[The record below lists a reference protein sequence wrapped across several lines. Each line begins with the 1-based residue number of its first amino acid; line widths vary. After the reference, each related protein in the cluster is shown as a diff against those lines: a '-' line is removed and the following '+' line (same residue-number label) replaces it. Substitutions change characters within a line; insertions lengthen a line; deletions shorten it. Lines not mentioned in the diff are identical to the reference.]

1 MHTLVIREELYEKN
15 RWIAESL
22 FKACEEANTWAIQQ
36 MRFSI
41 PIVQTLAEEFL
52 LDIPS
57 KESNLSSIEFE
68 DLIEVKEISFSY
80 PNTKVLVLN
89 NINFDTMVAEYLLH
103 PEKNSYKLDYL
114 SLDYLNYK
122 MVPIEDLIGS
132 GLHQKTMAEVP
143 LEDIS
148 YYAVEDADVTYQ
160 LSAILKER
168 LKKNNLSKPYNEI
181 ELPLISVLIEI
192 EKNVL
197 RNKSD
202 LVIGIGGGRSVDI
215 AKMIGFNIDKSFV
228 SIPTS
233 ASHDGIASPFV
244 SVKGDRP
251 HSLVATAPLGV
262 FVDVDIIKKAPRRLL
277 ASGCGDL
284 IAKITAVRDWQ
295 LGRDKTG
302 EYYGRYSADLALMSA
317 KILME
322 SSASFSKKGLNVREI
337 VEALISAGVASCI
350 AGSSR
355 PCSGAEHLFSHAV
368 DKLEPGVGLHGEKC
382 GIGAIM
388 IAKLQGQDWKKIVK
402 TLKDVG
408 VPTTAKEIGLKPEI
422 LTKAL
427 TIAQSLRPERYTILK
442 EVSMTEKKAVALA
455 KSTRVL

>member
-1 MHTLVIREELYEKN
+1 MRSHKMELPRLIVVGEKN
-15 RWIAESL
+15 INDIGSFLKSLKNIKKVSLVSGNNVKKIVQSKIESSL
-22 FKACEEANTWAIQQ
+22 SASKIQMVWHLAKTNDKKSIQQ
-36 MRFSI
+36 IEQNVGKSKSEL
-41 PIVQTLAEEFL
+41 IVG
-52 LDIPS
+52 
-57 KESNLSSIEFE
+57 
-68 DLIEVKEISFSY
+68 V
-80 PNTKVLVLN
+80 
-89 NINFDTMVAEYLLH
+89 
-103 PEKNSYKLDYL
+103 
-114 SLDYLNYK
+114 
-122 MVPIEDLIGS
+122 
-132 GLHQKTMAEVP
+132 
-143 LEDIS
+143 
-148 YYAVEDADVTYQ
+148 
-160 LSAILKER
+160 
-168 LKKNNLSKPYNEI
+168 
-181 ELPLISVLIEI
+181 
-192 EKNVL
+192 
-197 RNKSD
+197 
-202 LVIGIGGGRSVDI
+202 GGGRSVDI
-215 AKMIGFNIDKSFV
+215 AKIIGFNLDLPFV

-244 SVKGDRP
+244 SIKGNKP

-262 FVDVDIIKKAPRRLL
+262 FVDVDIIKKAPKKLL

-322 SSASFSKKGLNVREI
+322 HSSRFSKKGLDVREV

-368 DKLEPGVGLHGEKC
+368 DKLEPGIGLHGEKC

-402 TLKDVG
+402 TLKSVG
-408 VPTTAKEIGLKPEI
+408 APTTAKEIGLKSEV
-422 LTKAL
+422 LAKAL

-442 EVSMTEKKAVALA
+442 EVNMNENKAINLA
-455 KSTRVL
+455 KSTKVL